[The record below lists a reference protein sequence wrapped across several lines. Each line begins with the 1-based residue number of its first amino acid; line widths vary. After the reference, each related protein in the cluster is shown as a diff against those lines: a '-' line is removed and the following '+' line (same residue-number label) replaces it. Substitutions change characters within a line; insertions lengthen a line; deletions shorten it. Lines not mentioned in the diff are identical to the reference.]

1 MDRSLFTAAT
11 GMKAQQTNID
21 VISNNLANINT
32 TAYKKSQAHF
42 STLYTQIVKAPGGQ
56 LSTGQTSPSGV
67 QIGLGVQLDATNKA
81 FTMGSLTNTGNS
93 LDLAIEGDGFF
104 QIQMPNGQFVY
115 TRDGNFQIDGQTG
128 DVVTNQG
135 YLVFPSINIGEDVDK
150 IMVSNDGQIT
160 VTRSSGS
167 AGQADN
173 IGDIRL
179 VNFANPSGLLEHSDN
194 LYMASQASGR
204 PIDGDPMEENFGGIR
219 QGFLEGSNVKV
230 VEEIVNMIT
239 AQRSYEASSNVIK
252 ASDEMLRQANNIVS

>member
-32 TAYKKSQAHF
+32 TAYKKAQAHF
-42 STLYTQIVKAPGGQ
+42 STLFTQVVQAPGGQ

-81 FTMGSLTNTGNS
+81 FTMGSLTNTGNP

-104 QIQMPNGQFVY
+104 QIQMPNGQFAY

-128 DVVTNQG
+128 DVVTNRG
-135 YLVFPSINIGEDVDK
+135 YLLFPSINIGEDVDK
-150 IMVSNDGQIT
+150 IMVSNDGQIS
-160 VTRSSGS
+160 VTRSNGT
-167 AGQADN
+167 AGQTDN
-173 IGDIRL
+173 IGELRL
-179 VNFANPSGLLEHSDN
+179 VNFANPSGLIEHSDN
-194 LYMASQASGR
+194 LYMATEASGR

-239 AQRSYEASSNVIK
+239 AQRAYEASSNVIR